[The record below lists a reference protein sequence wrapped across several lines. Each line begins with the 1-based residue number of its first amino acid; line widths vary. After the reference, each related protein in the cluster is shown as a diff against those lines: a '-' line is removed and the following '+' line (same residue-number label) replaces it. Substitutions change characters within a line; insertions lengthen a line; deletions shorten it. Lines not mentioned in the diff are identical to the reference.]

1 MNFKNNILETIGK
14 TPLVKLNRM
23 SKGLPPLILA
33 KLESFNPGGS
43 SKDRIAVAMI
53 EAAEREGLLKPGG
66 TIVEPTSG
74 NTGLGLA
81 QAAILRGYRVIFT
94 MPDKMSNEKEA
105 VLRAYGA
112 EVIRT
117 PTEVDAD
124 DPRSYYK
131 VAEQLLKE
139 IPLSFSPNQYFNKN
153 NPAAHYRTT
162 GPEIW
167 EDTDGKITHFVA
179 GIGTGGTISGTA
191 KYLKEKNPRIRI
203 IGVDTEGSVYED
215 YFKHRKTKV
224 HSYLTEGIGE
234 DFIPPIVSFDGIDDI
249 ITVSD
254 RDAFATARKLVRE
267 EAVFSGSSAGAAVF
281 AGLQV
286 AQKLS
291 PRDVMV
297 ILLPD
302 NGKSYLS
309 TLYNDAWMKEKGLL
323 EEETRLEPVITE

>member
-14 TPLVKLNRM
+14 TPLVRLNRINE
-23 SKGLPPLILA
+23 GLLPLILA

-43 SKDRIAVAMI
+43 SKDRIAVAMM
-53 EAAEREGLLKPGG
+53 EAAEQEGLLKPGG

-94 MPDKMSNEKEA
+94 MPDKMSQEKED
-105 VLRAYGA
+105 VLKAYGA

-131 VAEQLLKE
+131 VAERLLKE
-139 IPLSFSPNQYFNKN
+139 IPDSFSPNQYFNRN
-153 NPAAHYRTT
+153 NPSAHYRST

-167 EDTDGKITHFVA
+167 EDTEGKITHFVA

-191 KYLKEKNPRIRI
+191 KYLKEKNPDIRI
-203 IGVDTEGSVYED
+203 IGVDTEGSLYED

-224 HSYLTEGIGE
+224 HAYLTEGIGE
-234 DFIPPIVSFDGIDDI
+234 DFIPPIVQFDSIDDI
-249 ITVSD
+249 ISVSD
-254 RDAFATARKLVRE
+254 YDAYATARRLVRE
-267 EAVFSGSSAGAAVF
+267 EAIFSGSSAGAAVF
-281 AGLQV
+281 AGLQL
-286 AQKLS
+286 ARELS

-302 NGKSYLS
+302 NGKNYLS
-309 TLYNDAWMKEKGLL
+309 TLYNDTWMREKGLL
-323 EEETRLEPVITE
+323 EALTVSS

>member
-14 TPLVKLNRM
+14 TPLVRLNRINE
-23 SKGLPPLILA
+23 GLLPLILA

-43 SKDRIAVAMI
+43 SKDRIAVAMM
-53 EAAEREGLLKPGG
+53 EAAEQEGLLKPGG

-94 MPDKMSNEKEA
+94 MPDKMSQEKED
-105 VLRAYGA
+105 VLKAYGA

-131 VAEQLLKE
+131 VAERLLKE
-139 IPLSFSPNQYFNKN
+139 IPDSFSPNQYFNRN
-153 NPAAHYRTT
+153 NPAAHYRST

-167 EDTDGKITHFVA
+167 EDTEGKITHFVA

-191 KYLKEKNPRIRI
+191 KYLKEKNPDIRI
-203 IGVDTEGSVYED
+203 IGVDTEGSLYED

-224 HSYLTEGIGE
+224 HAYLTEGIGE
-234 DFIPPIVSFDGIDDI
+234 DFIPPIVQFDSIDDI
-249 ITVSD
+249 ISVSD
-254 RDAFATARKLVRE
+254 YDAYATARRLVRE
-267 EAVFSGSSAGAAVF
+267 EAIFSGSSAGAAVF
-281 AGLQV
+281 AGLQL
-286 AQKLS
+286 ARELS

-302 NGKSYLS
+302 NGKNYLS
-309 TLYNDAWMKEKGLL
+309 TLYNDTWMREKGLL
-323 EEETRLEPVITE
+323 EALTVSS